1 MITFQQFISLL
12 EGKKKDIV
20 RAYLAGRENAAE
32 PQIKD
37 YGTSAPNSPERDDQ
51 IRAMMKD
58 SGGGAVRRAQKE
70 KLNQAKKAAKRI
82 MKND

>member
-1 MITFQQFISLL
+1 MITFQQFISLV
-12 EGKKKDIV
+12 EGKKKEII
-20 RAYLAGRENAAE
+20 RAYIQGREQAAE

-37 YGTSAPNSPERDDQ
+37 YGTSEPNSPERNAQ
-51 IRAMMKD
+51 IQAMMRD
-58 SGGGAVRRAQKE
+58 SGGGAVRKAQKE

>member
-1 MITFQQFISLL
+1 MITFQQFISLV
-12 EGKKKDIV
+12 EGKKKDLV
-20 RAYLAGRENAAE
+20 RAYIAGRENAAE

-37 YGTSAPNSPERDDQ
+37 YGTSAPNSKERDAQ
-51 IRAMMKD
+51 IKAMMKD

>member
-37 YGTSAPNSPERDDQ
+37 YGTSAPNSPERAAQ
-51 IRAMMKD
+51 IKAMMKD
-58 SGGGAVRRAQKE
+58 SGGGAVRKAQNE
-70 KLNQAKKAAKRI
+70 KLKQAKKAAKRI
-82 MKND
+82 IKDQ